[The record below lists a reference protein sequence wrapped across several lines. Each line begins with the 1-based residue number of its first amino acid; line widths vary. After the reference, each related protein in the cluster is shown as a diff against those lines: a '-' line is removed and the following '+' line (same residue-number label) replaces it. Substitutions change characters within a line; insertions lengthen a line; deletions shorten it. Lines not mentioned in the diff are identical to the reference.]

1 MEELLG
7 GRPTRE
13 AAEDAAD
20 LFLWTGLAAAMLG
33 GIVGMATRR
42 PIVVVLSVVSLI
54 GFVAVRWSLA
64 RRRSAAG
71 VSVVGIALVSVAFV
85 AWILGG
91 IVGDVGL
98 VWLNLGV
105 LPVLGVLL
113 AFSVGTIAARSLID
127 RHPSLIVEMEAGR
140 LLDAGLQVSAVLL
153 VVASFALV
161 HLRLGGLGAVTAMTG
176 VVAAYASAAGH
187 LAGEERVPVHV
198 AAGGAVGLVA
208 HAWYLVQFA
217 SIEPALLSFGAQG
230 IPLAGMVLSAFPIA
244 LGIVALQSEAEGEG
258 DLDVEED
265 PAPSGSREHRQT

>member
-13 AAEDAAD
+13 AADDAAD
-20 LFLWTGLAAAMLG
+20 LFLWMGLVAAMLG

-42 PIVVVLSVVSLI
+42 PIVVVLSIVSLI

-64 RRRSAAG
+64 RRRSAVG
-71 VSVVGIALVSVAFV
+71 MSVVGIALVSIAFV

-127 RHPSLIVEMEAGR
+127 RHPSLVVEMEAGR

-176 VVAAYASAAGH
+176 VVAAYASTAGH

-217 SIEPALLSFGAQG
+217 SIDPALVSFGAQG
-230 IPLAGMVLSAFPIA
+230 IPLAGMVLSAFPVA
-244 LGIVALQSEAEGEG
+244 LGIVALQSEGEG
-258 DLDVEED
+258 DLDVEEG
-265 PAPSGSREHRQT
+265 PTPSEGREHQQT

>member
-1 MEELLG
+1 MEELLS

-13 AAEDAAD
+13 AAKDAAD

-64 RRRSAAG
+64 RRRSA
-71 VSVVGIALVSVAFV
+71 VRMSVVGIALASIAFV

-113 AFSVGTIAARSLID
+113 VFSVGTVAARGLID
-127 RHPSLIVEMEAGR
+127 RHPSLVVEMESGR

-161 HLRLGGLGAVTAMTG
+161 HLRVGGLGAVTAMTG
-176 VVAAYASAAGH
+176 VVAAYTSAAGH

-217 SIEPALLSFGAQG
+217 SVEPAVVSFGAQG
-230 IPLAGMVLSAFPIA
+230 IPLAGMVLSAFPVA
-244 LGIVALQSEAEGEG
+244 LGIVALQA
-258 DLDVEED
+258 DVASDDEVD
-265 PAPSGSREHRQT
+265 DSPSPSDRPPHRQT